1 MAKDDVTKVVERYI
15 SSGRAEKDIKRK
27 EHYFK
32 MALEIQ
38 PKNVRALNNMGLLL
52 QQKGEYREAI
62 RHYDIIL
69 SLGVVTKPSPIYYNI
84 AVCLKRLGNLE
95 GAKTYINRALAKKP
109 DEEIFLELKEEILD
123 LFNGAPSGVMSQP
136 APKASDI
143 GAPYGEWD
151 PPAIATLA
159 SQLYYS
165 GWNDYKYHRGL
176 GETDLNEKI
185 IRDKLA
191 NRIYCCQT
199 CKFNSG
205 GTCRKK
211 GKVGKKL
218 LPDSICKQF
227 FPRKTD

>member
-1 MAKDDVTKVVERYI
+1 MAKDDVSKVVERYI
-15 SSGRAEKDIKRK
+15 SSGRSEKDVERK

-38 PKNVRALNNMGLLL
+38 PKNIRALNNMGLLL
-52 QQKGEYREAI
+52 QQKCEFREAI
-62 RHYDIIL
+62 RYYEIIL
-69 SLGVVTKPSPIYYNI
+69 NLGVVTKPSPIYYNI

-95 GAKTYINRALAKKP
+95 GAKTYIDRALAKKP
-109 DEEIFLELKEEILD
+109 DEDIFMELKEEILD
-123 LFNGAPSGVMSQP
+123 LLNGTPSAVLP
-136 APKASDI
+136 HPTPKASDI
-143 GAPYGEWD
+143 GAPHGEWD

-159 SQLYYS
+159 SQLYYT

-176 GETDLNEKI
+176 GETDLKEKI
-185 IRDKLA
+185 VRDKLA

-211 GKVGKKL
+211 GKVGKKVL
-218 LPDSICKQF
+218 LDSICKQF